1 MESATT
7 EPAPLIAPAV
17 ATGIS
22 HRARLL
28 VAFAAIYII
37 WGSTYLAI
45 RFAIASM
52 PPFLMAGTRFL
63 TAGALL
69 YVFMRM
75 RGEPR
80 PTRQQW
86 LGAAIAGILL
96 LVGGNGAVVYA
107 EKTVASSIV
116 ALILALTPLW
126 MTLFDWWRPG
136 GSRPS
141 RATFVGLGMG
151 LAGMVLLIGP
161 SNIADA
167 PQIDPLGAALVVFA
181 SLSWAAGSIYS
192 RYAKLPSS
200 PLVSTGAEMLA
211 GGAVM
216 LALSVLAGDWNGFR
230 VEQVTAVSWLAYAY
244 LIGAALV
251 AFSAYVWLLK
261 HAKPARVATY
271 AYVNPVIAV
280 FLGWA
285 LASEPLTAQTLIA
298 AAIIVAAVAII
309 ITYHRPE
316 KT

>member
-1 MESATT
+1 MEVPAEPIPPAT
-7 EPAPLIAPAV
+7 PLE
-17 ATGIS
+17 TGVS
-22 HRARLL
+22 MRVRMFA
-28 VAFAAIYII
+28 AFAAIYII

-52 PPFLMAGTRFL
+52 PPFLMAGARFL

-69 YVFMRM
+69 YVVMRL

-80 PTRQQW
+80 PTWRQW
-86 LGAAIAGILL
+86 IGAGITGVLL
-96 LVGGNGAVVYA
+96 LVTGNGAVVYA
-107 EKTVASSIV
+107 EKTVASSVV
-116 ALILALTPLW
+116 ALILAMTPLW

-141 RATFVGLGMG
+141 RAVFIGLGLG
-151 LAGMVLLIGP
+151 FAGMVLLIGP
-161 SNIADA
+161 SNLVNA
-167 PQIDPLGAALVVFA
+167 PQIDPLGAGLVLFA
-181 SLSWAAGSIYS
+181 SLAWAVGSIYS
-192 RYAKLPSS
+192 RYAKLPNS
-200 PLVSTGAEMLA
+200 PLVSTGVEMLS

-216 LALSVLAGDWNGFR
+216 MLLSVIAGDWALFHI
-230 VEQVTAVSWLAYAY
+230 EQVTATSWLAWGY
-244 LIGAALV
+244 LVLAALV

-261 HAKPARVATY
+261 HAQPARVATY

-298 AAIIVAAVAII
+298 AAVIVAAVVII